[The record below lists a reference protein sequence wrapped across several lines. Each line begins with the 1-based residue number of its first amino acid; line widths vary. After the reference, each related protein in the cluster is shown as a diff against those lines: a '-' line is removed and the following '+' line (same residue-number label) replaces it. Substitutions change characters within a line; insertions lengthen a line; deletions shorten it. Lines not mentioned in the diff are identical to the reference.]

1 MKQDTWRLL
10 HDNDKLMTIRVNSKL
25 FDAFKKTCEAEDV
38 SISMAV
44 REFMV
49 GAVMAAQVGT
59 TSEDLQAY
67 VRDMSDILFDAH
79 NVPGKKGG
87 DV

>member
-10 HDNDKLMTIRVNSKL
+10 HDNDKLMTVRVNSKL

-49 GAVMAAQVGT
+49 GTVMAAQVE

-67 VRDMSDILFDAH
+67 VRDMSDILYDAR
-79 NVPGKKGG
+79 NIGKKGG
-87 DV
+87 DWV

>member
-1 MKQDTWRLL
+1 MNQNTWRLL
-10 HDNDKLMTIRVNSKL
+10 HDNDKLMTIRVNGKL
-25 FDAFKKTCEAEDV
+25 FEAFKETCEAQDV

-49 GAVMAAQVGT
+49 GTVMAAQVDA
-59 TSEDLQAY
+59 TSEDLQTY
-67 VRDMSDILFDAH
+67 VRDMADILFDAH

-87 DV
+87 DI

>member
-1 MKQDTWRLL
+1 MNQNTWRLL
-10 HDNDKLMTIRVNSKL
+10 HDNDKLMTVRVNSML
-25 FDAFKKTCEAEDV
+25 FDAFKKTCEEQDV

-49 GAVMAAQVGT
+49 GTVMASQVDT
-59 TSEDLQAY
+59 TPEDLQAY
-67 VRDMSDILFDAH
+67 VRDMADILYDAH

-87 DV
+87 DI

>member
-1 MKQDTWRLL
+1 MNQNTWRLL
-10 HDNDKLMTIRVNSKL
+10 HDNDKLMTVRVNSML
-25 FDAFKKTCEAEDV
+25 FDAFKKTCEEQDV

-49 GAVMAAQVGT
+49 GTVMAAQVGT

-79 NVPGKKGG
+79 NVPCKKGG